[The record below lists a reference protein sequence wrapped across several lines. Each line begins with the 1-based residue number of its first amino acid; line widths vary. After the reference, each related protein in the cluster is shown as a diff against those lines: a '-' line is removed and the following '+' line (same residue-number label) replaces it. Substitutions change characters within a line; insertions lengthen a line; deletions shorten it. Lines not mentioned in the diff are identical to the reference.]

1 MIQALVLVAVVGA
14 AGCKQ
19 GDGAL
24 PAKTG
29 DVPNRISDMKRDMES
44 MVAGDQTALKDLTD
58 DLSVFTE
65 EQEGQTAVRGLTNTL
80 APMLMNRPINDE
92 TMTRIVTV
100 LWTATAARDL
110 SERQVD
116 ALKDDMRTVL
126 MSAGVSQPDANLA
139 AGRVGD
145 VQKAV
150 TLRTRRWWERY

>member
-1 MIQALVLVAVVGA
+1 M
-14 AGCKQ
+14 
-19 GDGAL
+19 

-29 DVPNRISDMKRDMES
+29 EVPNRISDMKRDLET

-65 EQEGQTAVRGLTNTL
+65 EQEGQTAIRGLSNTL
-80 APMLMNRPINDE
+80 APMLMNRSINDE
-92 TMTRIVTV
+92 TMTRIVTL
-100 LWTATAARDL
+100 LWTAAAARDL

-126 MSAGVSQPDANLA
+126 ISVGVSQPDANLA

>member
-1 MIQALVLVAVVGA
+1 MIQTLILVAVVGA

-24 PAKTG
+24 PAKVG
-29 DVPNRISDMKRDMES
+29 EVPNRISDMKRDMES

-80 APMLMNRPINDE
+80 APMLMNRSIDDE

-126 MSAGVSQPDANLA
+126 MSVGVSQPDANLA